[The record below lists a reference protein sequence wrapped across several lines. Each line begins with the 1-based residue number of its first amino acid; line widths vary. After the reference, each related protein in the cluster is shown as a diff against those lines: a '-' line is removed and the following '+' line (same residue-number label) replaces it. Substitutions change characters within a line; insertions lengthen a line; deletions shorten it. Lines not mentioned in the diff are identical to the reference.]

1 MENTLQTEESNFLLD
16 DDDDFYQQ
24 QLDLFSLVDAPD
36 KQLIK
41 GKYVKSP
48 YSNSIGSIDLIPR
61 FKRGENAI
69 VPVSEMLG
77 KKVKIENRYRIGR
90 NQLICQI
97 QPAIIERKINKE
109 KVEFYAYPGD
119 REELTEKVLFLIASN
134 RGLSKIRMPGGVD
147 RFGIYFSLYE
157 IRKELAK
164 LGKTRSYDVIRESL
178 IVIRDSITNISQIDG
193 TRSITI
199 THDIFADA
207 ILEVTGAG
215 RGKDRCSITFSD
227 YVIEQIQ
234 QLNYRQYPFASIN
247 SHSSPLSRFIHSY
260 LTTNWTNAANGV
272 KRQLFVSEVFSAF
285 GKDHLSDGVK
295 RRDIRAALNI
305 LVKAGWFTNVPYSQ
319 KLQKNGKYEH
329 YYELTP
335 TESFVEE
342 VIRANAKKKG
352 LRIIEDKLRCDS
364 NFLIPDKTYN

>member
-1 MENTLQTEESNFLLD
+1 MENTLLVEDHVHSSDDNFC
-16 DDDDFYQQ
+16 Q
-24 QLDLFSLVDAPD
+24 QLDLFSLVDDPER
-36 KQLIK
+36 QLIK
-41 GKYVKSP
+41 GKYVKSQF
-48 YSNSIGSIDLIPR
+48 SNSIGSIDLIPR

-69 VPVSEMLG
+69 VPVSEMTG
-77 KKVKIENRYRIGR
+77 KKLKLENKYRIGR
-90 NQLICQI
+90 NELICQI
-97 QPAIIERKINKE
+97 QPAIIERKIDNE
-109 KVEFYAYPGD
+109 IVEFYAYPGD

-134 RGLSKIRMPGGVD
+134 RGLSRIRMPGGVD

-178 IVIRDSITNISQIDG
+178 IVIRDSKTNICQIDG

-215 RGKDRCSITFSD
+215 RGRDRCSITFSD

-234 QLNYRQYPFASIN
+234 QLNYRQYPFTAIN
-247 SHSSPLSRFIHSY
+247 SHASPLSRFIHSY
-260 LTTNWTNAANGV
+260 LITNWTNAANGI

-285 GKDHLSDGVK
+285 GKNHLTDAVK
-295 RRDIRAALNI
+295 RRDIRSALSI
-305 LVKAGWFTNVPYSQ
+305 LVKAGWFDNVPYSQ
-319 KLQKNGKYEH
+319 KIEKNGKSEH
-329 YYELTP
+329 CYELTP
-335 TESFVEE
+335 TETFVEE

-352 LRIIEDKLRCDS
+352 LRIIEEKLKGLPS
-364 NFLIPDKTYN
+364 KATA